1 MSYRT
6 SSHVLFHHRYHIVWI
21 TKYRFKV
28 LRGDIREHV
37 REVIRNVCSELGVEI
52 IQGVL
57 ANDHIHMFVDIPPR
71 VSVSDFMQRVKGR
84 SSRKVQ
90 QRFPELRKRY
100 WGRHFWCRGYFCT
113 TSGNITN
120 KAILEYL
127 QEHDKKR
134 DEPHA

>member
-6 SSHVLFHHRYHIVWI
+6 SSHTLFHHRYHIVWI
-21 TKYRFKV
+21 TKNRYKV
-28 LRGDIREHV
+28 LRGEIREHV
-37 REVIRNVCSELGVEI
+37 RDIIRQVCEELNVEI
-52 IQGVL
+52 VQGVL

-71 VSVSDFMQRVKGR
+71 VSVSEFMQRVKGR

-127 QEHDKKR
+127 TEHDKKR
-134 DEPHA
+134 DKPHA

>member
-6 SSHVLFHHRYHIVWI
+6 SSHTLFHHRYHIVWI
-21 TKYRFKV
+21 TKYRYKV
-28 LRGDIREHV
+28 LRGEIREHV
-37 REVIRNVCSELGVEI
+37 RDVIRQVCEELNVEI
-52 IQGVL
+52 VKGVL

-71 VSVSDFMQRVKGR
+71 VSVSQFMQRVKGR

-90 QRFPELRKRY
+90 QRFPELKKRY

-127 QEHDKKR
+127 TEHDKKR
-134 DEPHA
+134 DKPHA

>member
-6 SSHVLFHHRYHIVWI
+6 ASHTLFHHRYHIVWI

-28 LRGDIREHV
+28 LRGTIREHV
-37 REVIRNVCSELGVEI
+37 RDVIRQVCDELDVKI
-52 IQGVL
+52 VRGVL

-71 VSVSDFMQRVKGR
+71 VSVSAFMQKVKGR

-127 QEHDKKR
+127 ENHDQKKMQ
-134 DEPHA
+134 ANA

>member
-6 SSHVLFHHRYHIVWI
+6 SSHTLFHHRYHIVWI

-28 LRGDIREHV
+28 LRGEIREHV
-37 REVIRNVCSELGVEI
+37 RDIIRQVCKELDVEI
-52 IQGVL
+52 IRGVL

-71 VSVSDFMQRVKGR
+71 LSVSEFMQRIKGR

-90 QRFPELRKRY
+90 QRFPQIRKRY
-100 WGRHFWCRGYFCT
+100 WGQHFWCRGYFCT

-127 QEHDKKR
+127 EEHDKKPKS
-134 DEPHA
+134 PHH

>member
-6 SSHVLFHHRYHIVWI
+6 GSHTLFHHRYHIVWVP
-21 TKYRFKV
+21 KYRFKV
-28 LRGDIREHV
+28 LRGEIREYV
-37 REVIRNVCSELGVEI
+37 RDVIRQVCDELDVEI
-52 IQGVL
+52 IRGVL

-71 VSVSDFMQRVKGR
+71 ISVSDFVQRVKGR

-90 QRFPELRKRY
+90 QRFPDLRKRY

-127 QEHDKKR
+127 EEHDKKR
-134 DEPHA
+134 DIPHS

>member
-6 SSHVLFHHRYHIVWI
+6 SSHTLFHHRYHIVWI

-28 LRGDIREHV
+28 LRGEIREHV
-37 REVIRNVCSELGVEI
+37 RDVIRQVCQELNVEI
-52 IQGVL
+52 VQGVL

-71 VSVSDFMQRVKGR
+71 VSVSEFMQRVKGR

-100 WGRHFWCRGYFCT
+100 WGKHFWCRGYFCT

-127 QEHDKKR
+127 TEHDKKR
-134 DEPHA
+134 DQAHS

>member
-1 MSYRT
+1 M
-6 SSHVLFHHRYHIVWI
+6 FHDRYHIVWI

-28 LRGDIREHV
+28 LRGEIREHV
-37 REVIRNVCSELGVEI
+37 REVIRQVCQELGVEI
-52 IQGVL
+52 VQGVL

-71 VSVSDFMQRVKGR
+71 VSVSEFMQRVKGR

-127 QEHDKKR
+127 TEHDKKR
-134 DEPHA
+134 DQAHS

>member
-6 SSHVLFHHRYHIVWI
+6 SSHTLFHHRYHIVWI
-21 TKYRFKV
+21 TKYRYKV
-28 LRGDIREHV
+28 LRGEIREHV
-37 REVIRNVCSELGVEI
+37 RDIIRQVCDELNVEI
-52 IQGVL
+52 VRGVL

-71 VSVSDFMQRVKGR
+71 LSVSEFMQRIKGR

-90 QRFPELRKRY
+90 QRFPQLRKRY

-127 QEHDKKR
+127 EEHDKKPKS
-134 DEPHA
+134 PHT

>member
-6 SSHVLFHHRYHIVWI
+6 SSHTLFHHRYHIVWI

-28 LRGDIREHV
+28 LRGGVREHV
-37 REVIRNVCSELGVEI
+37 RDIIRQVCKELNVEI
-52 IQGVL
+52 IRGVL
-57 ANDHIHMFVDIPPR
+57 ANDHIHMFVDIPPCL
-71 VSVSDFMQRVKGR
+71 SVSDFMQRIKGR

-90 QRFPELRKRY
+90 QRFPQLRKRY

-120 KAILEYL
+120 KAILDYL
-127 QEHDKKR
+127 EEHDKKGKN
-134 DEPHA
+134 PHA

>member
-6 SSHVLFHHRYHIVWI
+6 ASHTLFHHRYHIVWI
-21 TKYRFKV
+21 TKYRYKV
-28 LRGDIREHV
+28 LKGDIREHV
-37 REVIRNVCSELGVEI
+37 RDVIRQVCDELNVQIVRGC
-52 IQGVL
+52 L

-71 VSVSDFMQRVKGR
+71 LSVSDFMQRVKGR

-120 KAILEYL
+120 KAIEDYIDN
-127 QEHDKKR
+127 HDKKR
-134 DEPHA
+134 DNAHA